1 MHGDA
6 LTRTDAAKM
15 VVSGRTADVDACVTM
30 VNADGVTPSAEQPFR
45 FNTNAMGACRQK
57 ARQDILLTLL
67 GCVLL
72 VKERHG
78 HVPAKGSAR
87 HVALRSGLSAAL
99 GMSLQQF

>member
-6 LTRTDAAKM
+6 LTRTDAARM
-15 VVSGRTADVDACVTM
+15 VLSGATADVDACITM
-30 VNADGVTPSAEQPFR
+30 VNADVFTPSAEQSFR

-57 ARQDILLTLL
+57 ARQDVLLTHL

-87 HVALRSGLSAAL
+87 HVAQTSGLSAAL
-99 GMSLQQF
+99 GMNLQQF

>member
-1 MHGDA
+1 VRLD
-6 LTRTDAAKM
+6 LRRTI
-15 VVSGRTADVDACVTM
+15 ADVDACETM
-30 VNADGVTPSAEQPFR
+30 VNADVFASFAQQSLR
-45 FNTNAMGACRQK
+45 LNMHAMDACRQK
-57 ARQDILLTLL
+57 ARQDILLTAL

-72 VKERHG
+72 ARERHG